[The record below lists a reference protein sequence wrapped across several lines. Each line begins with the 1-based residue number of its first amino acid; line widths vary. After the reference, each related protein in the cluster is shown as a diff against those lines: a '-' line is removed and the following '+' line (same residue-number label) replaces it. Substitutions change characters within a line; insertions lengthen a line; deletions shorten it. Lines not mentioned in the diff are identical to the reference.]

1 MLEEVGLTITC
12 PQCQK
17 QYRYDEAR
25 FGGDERK
32 RVRCPNCQAV
42 FEIDNPHVEEALDA
56 TFADGMGTVGPA
68 APAQPEKPEL
78 PELAPLPRNVRFS
91 LAVISGA
98 QAGGILPINKP
109 RVYIGRGSTMEIQ
122 LKDAEVSRRHAM
134 LEIRDEHVLLTDL
147 GSTNGSFVNS
157 ERIQAVELNNQTEFS
172 LGSTTMMLIVTRS
185 Q

>member
-1 MLEEVGLTITC
+1 MTITC

-32 RVRCPNCQAV
+32 RVRCPSCQAV
-42 FEIDNPHVEEALDA
+42 FEIDNPQAEEALDA
-56 TFADGMGTVGPA
+56 TCIGGA
-68 APAQPEKPEL
+68 APAPAPRAAPVQPEKPEL
-78 PELAPLPRNVRFS
+78 PELAPLPRDVRFS

-109 RVYIGRGSTMEIQ
+109 RVYLGRGSTMEIQ

-134 LEIRDEHVLLTDL
+134 IEIRGEMVQLTDL
-147 GSTNGSFVNS
+147 DSTNGTYVSS
-157 ERIQAVELNNQTEFS
+157 ERIQSAELSNQLEFS
-172 LGSTTMMLIVTRS
+172 LGSTTMMLIVTRCE
-185 Q
+185 